1 MLKSSAFLLGK
12 FMYKTKRFG
21 VVSSKIENQI
31 LADLERDLKRKR
43 RKAKHEPVRHDKDTS
58 TDN

>member
-1 MLKSSAFLLGK
+1 
-12 FMYKTKRFG
+12 MYKTKRFG